1 VTPEVPFRFDVSL
14 IDTAPGSAKKQIRD
28 VPGIQPL
35 PLGDLG
41 RRFVLLR
48 AADQG
53 GTNWSQLFENL
64 LFEDWTHIHSGR
76 EISFSTGESALAAHM
91 DEIGEGLSSSGSL
104 MKISPFPAECIRR
117 DHALRLELVVT
128 HGTTKV
134 DLTQRCH
141 GWPPLSSELRRNERE
156 YLCHNFQN
164 FFFGGISAL
173 LRLWVDCIFSHR
185 KNRDRL
191 PTPATWSL
199 MLINLL
205 PDFFA
210 VHNSTDRVA
219 AYLRY
224 FENHRRF
231 LEAYWHNYV
240 LDPAGPH
247 FLEVVRSA
255 ALASRVDLRTML
267 ERIDVVSLARN
278 TEEQC
283 RALLNVDTD
292 IDVVLMVGVGAAN
305 AGELVVDGKG
315 IAFVCLEHFTS
326 ITNPETQGLGL
337 DPELIPLWL
346 AHEIAHTV
354 RYTSPT
360 SRSELRQLIEDAGGY
375 YSYWETGR
383 RASLRELMLNEG
395 LATHASRIISPG
407 HAAWEYYGYTRREY
421 ASVRELEPLMTR
433 SLTADLDRAGLGLR
447 LRYLSGGMSD
457 DARTVD
463 RHIFPERAGYFLGA
477 RMVEA
482 AVNARGL
489 SWAIRASA
497 GEITSIAS
505 SAAASA

>member
-1 VTPEVPFRFDVSL
+1 
-14 IDTAPGSAKKQIRD
+14 
-28 VPGIQPL
+28 
-35 PLGDLG
+35 
-41 RRFVLLR
+41 
-48 AADQG
+48 
-53 GTNWSQLFENL
+53 
-64 LFEDWTHIHSGR
+64 
-76 EISFSTGESALAAHM
+76 
-91 DEIGEGLSSSGSL
+91 
-104 MKISPFPAECIRR
+104 
-117 DHALRLELVVT
+117 
-128 HGTTKV
+128 
-134 DLTQRCH
+134 
-141 GWPPLSSELRRNERE
+141 
-156 YLCHNFQN
+156 
-164 FFFGGISAL
+164 
-173 LRLWVDCIFSHR
+173 
-185 KNRDRL
+185 
-191 PTPATWSL
+191 

-247 FLEVVRSA
+247 FMEVVRSA

-283 RALLNVDTD
+283 RALLDVDKD
-292 IDVVLMVGVGAAN
+292 IDVYLMVGVGAAN
-305 AGELVVDGKG
+305 AGELVIDGKG
-315 IAFVCLEHFTS
+315 VAFVCLEHFTS
-326 ITNPETQGLGL
+326 VTNPETQGLGL

-354 RYTSPT
+354 RYTSSG
-360 SRSELRQLIEDAGGY
+360 SRSEMRQLIDETGGY

-383 RASLRELMLNEG
+383 RAPLRELMINEG
-395 LATHASRIISPG
+395 LAIHTSRAISPG

-421 ASVRELEPLMTR
+421 AAVRELEPLMMRAITGE
-433 SLTADLDRAGLGLR
+433 LDRAGLGLR

-463 RHIFPERAGYFLGA
+463 RHVFPERSGYFLGA
-477 RMVEA
+477 KMSEP
-482 AVNARGL
+482 AVNLRGL

-497 GEITSIAS
+497 NEITSVSS